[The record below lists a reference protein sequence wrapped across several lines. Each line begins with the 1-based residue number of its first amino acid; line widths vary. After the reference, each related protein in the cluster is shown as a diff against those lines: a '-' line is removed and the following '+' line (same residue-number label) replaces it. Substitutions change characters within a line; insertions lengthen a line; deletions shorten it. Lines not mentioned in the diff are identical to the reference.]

1 MLLKVVI
8 IIGDKVQHEDYSLIQ
23 IVLVSVKV
31 CGLMTREKQ
40 KKNPKQQARAVQVNI
55 KLIIFLNCRERYRY
69 EVMIDRCSYSQLKQT
84 CKKVQP

>member
-8 IIGDKVQHEDYSLIQ
+8 IIGDKAQHEDYSSIQ

-31 CGLMTREKQ
+31 CGLMTREKY

-55 KLIIFLNCRERYRY
+55 KLIIF
-69 EVMIDRCSYSQLKQT
+69 
-84 CKKVQP
+84 

>member
-31 CGLMTREKQ
+31 CGLMTREK
-40 KKNPKQQARAVQVNI
+40 
-55 KLIIFLNCRERYRY
+55 
-69 EVMIDRCSYSQLKQT
+69 
-84 CKKVQP
+84 

>member
-40 KKNPKQQARAVQVNI
+40 KKKS
-55 KLIIFLNCRERYRY
+55 KTTSKGCTSKYKTYHIFELQRK
-69 EVMIDRCSYSQLKQT
+69 IPL
-84 CKKVQP
+84 